1 MKKQII
7 FTSVVTALI
16 TSITTGAV
24 VAQTTQRF
32 PDVPT
37 DAWYYSAVNN
47 LNDWDVIRGND
58 DGTFNPNGQVNRA
71 QLAVMWD
78 RYDERVSRSI
88 DFTGNEIFKTM
99 LQDNT
104 ADSSDLH
111 NTYILMAMV
120 AHDAG
125 VSCELVWD
133 LVDFS
138 ELAHDQSVKWWND
151 TVDAGYAMDLPL
163 SFANDAKSGMTRCY
177 K

>member
-7 FTSVVTALI
+7 LTSIITALI
-16 TSITTGAV
+16 TSITTGVV

-37 DAWYYSAVNN
+37 NAWYYSAVNN

-58 DGTFNPNGQVNRA
+58 DGTFNPEGLVNRA

-78 RYDERVSRSI
+78 RYDKRLANSVN
-88 DFTGNEIFKTM
+88 FATNEINKTL

-104 ADSSDLH
+104 SDSSDLH
-111 NTYILMAMV
+111 SIYLLMAMV

-133 LVDFS
+133 LIEFS
-138 ELAHDQSVKWWND
+138 ELAHNQSVGWWSD
-151 TVDAGYAMDLPL
+151 TVDAGYPMDLPV
-163 SFANDAKSGMTRCY
+163 SFSNDAKASMNRCY
-177 K
+177 E